1 MRPGI
6 VTLLTD
12 FGEGPYAAAMKGVI
26 LSAAPGAQVMDITH
40 EVRPQDL
47 MEGAFV
53 LAAAAFEF
61 PAGTVHAAV
70 VDPGVGTARR
80 VVIVEAGAQIFVAP
94 DNGLLTL
101 VLKKAEGGHCGE
113 APARTNGHGSSAEP
127 FDVLKAMSV
136 VEWLAACPPC
146 PYNATYLRAWQV
158 TNENY
163 FRHPVSATFHGRDII
178 APVAGAIAAGERLE
192 AFGPEIPIESL
203 AGLIIPEPDQT
214 PGGVLGEVIFVDRFG
229 NLVTNIEA
237 AVIEPLGP
245 ADELDFTCGGVTIRG
260 LKRTYGDGAQ
270 GEILAIVGSFGHL
283 EVAISG
289 GNAQKSMSLGLGAG
303 IMVRRR

>member
-26 LSAAPGAQVMDITH
+26 LSAAPAAQVVDIAH
-40 EVRPQDL
+40 EIRPQDV
-47 MEGAFV
+47 MEAAFV

-80 VVIVEAGAQIFVAP
+80 IVIVEAGGQVFVAP

-101 VLKKAEGGHCGE
+101 VLKRAGRSKAW
-113 APARTNGHGSSAEP
+113 A
-127 FDVLKAMSV
+127 
-136 VEWLAACPPC
+136 
-146 PYNATYLRAWQV
+146 V